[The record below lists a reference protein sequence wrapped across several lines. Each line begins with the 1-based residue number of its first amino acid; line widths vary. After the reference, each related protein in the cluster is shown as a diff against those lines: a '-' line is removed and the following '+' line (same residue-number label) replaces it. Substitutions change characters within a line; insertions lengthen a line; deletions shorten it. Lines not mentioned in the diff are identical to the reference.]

1 MNQTSSNG
9 IKLNYQHHEKSP
21 EQENLSQQDSPF
33 FPECLISWSY
43 PVTISRVFQQGSGK
57 QQVFGIFDSW
67 DYFLRHHFW

>member
-1 MNQTSSNG
+1 MKNH
-9 IKLNYQHHEKSP
+9 LNKKIYR
-21 EQENLSQQDSPF
+21 NRTALF

-43 PVTISRVFQQGSGK
+43 PATIPRIFQQGSGK